1 MMQITDLQK
10 EQKITPLLRL
20 GFRPFFLS
28 GALFSVIAILLWLLM
43 YKGVVSF
50 SPLGG
55 GYWWH
60 IHEMIF
66 GFGCAI
72 IAGFLLTA
80 VQNWTGV
87 RGAQGTSL
95 LVLFL
100 IWLAGR
106 IAVLFPE
113 LLGAELTTIIDLS
126 FLPAVAYVLGK
137 PIIAIKQ
144 YRNLFFVPLLLL
156 FTIANSEMHLAIYY
170 PATFTITY
178 AAYTGVMLVTFL
190 MSVMAGRVVPMF
202 TANGT
207 QTPKASPLPWL
218 DKVTNGCLAV
228 AMLYLLLQP
237 VAGFSDTFFGV
248 LLIIAGIFQ
257 TIRWLRWK
265 PWITLGVPLLWSI
278 HASIKFIAYGLIV
291 LGFSYLIVEVPSNHI
306 WHLLTVGG
314 MGGLILAMISRVSL
328 GHTGRPLS
336 PPKAMSFAFIFIILA
351 ALVRSLGPWVLP
363 EKNMLFID
371 ISGTFWLL
379 AFGIFVVTYAP
390 MLMSARKDGRPG

>member
-1 MMQITDLQK
+1 MMQITDLEK
-10 EQKITPLLRL
+10 EQNITPLLRL

-28 GALFSVIAILLWLLM
+28 GVIFSMVAIILWLLM
-43 YKGVVSF
+43 YKGAINL

-66 GFGCAI
+66 GFGGAI

-87 RGAQGTSL
+87 RGAQGTTL

-100 IWLAGR
+100 LWLAGR
-106 IAVLFPE
+106 MAVLMPNIFSE
-113 LLGAELTTIIDLS
+113 TLATIIDLS
-126 FLPAVAYVLGK
+126 FLPVVAYVLAK
-137 PIIAIKQ
+137 PLIAIKQ

-156 FTIANSEMHLAIYY
+156 FTIANVEMHLAIYF
-170 PATFTITY
+170 PATFNV
-178 AAYTGVMLVTFL
+178 AFAGYTGVMLVTLL
-190 MSVMAGRVVPMF
+190 MSVMAGRVTPMF

-207 QTPKASPLPWL
+207 KTSKVTPLPWL
-218 DKVTNGCLAV
+218 DKAANGSLGIV
-228 AMLYLLLQP
+228 MLSLMIEP
-237 VAGFSDTFFGV
+237 IIGFSPQFFGIM
-248 LLIIAGIFQ
+248 LIIAGIFQ
-257 TIRWLRWK
+257 TIRWLRWR
-265 PWITLGVPLLWSI
+265 PWITISVPLLWSI
-278 HASIKFIAYGLIV
+278 HLAIKFIAYGLII
-291 LGFSYLIVEVPSNHI
+291 LGASYLIAEIPSNHM

-336 PPKAMSFAFIFIILA
+336 PPKAMTAAYIFIVLA
-351 ALVRSLGPWVLP
+351 ALIRAFGPWLLP
-363 EKNMLFID
+363 EKTLLFID
-371 ISGTFWLL
+371 ISGTFWLF
-379 AFGIFVVTYAP
+379 AFGIFVITYAP

>member
-28 GALFSVIAILLWLLM
+28 GAVFSVVAITLWLLM
-43 YKGVVSF
+43 YKGAINL
-50 SPLGG
+50 SPFGG

-60 IHEMIF
+60 THEMIF

-72 IAGFLLTA
+72 VAGFLLTA

-87 RGAQGTSL
+87 RGAQGTTL

-100 IWLAGR
+100 LWLAGR
-106 IAVLFPE
+106 VALFLPN
-113 LLGAELTTIIDLS
+113 LLGEVLTTVVDLS
-126 FLPAVAYVLGK
+126 FLPAVAFVLGK

-144 YRNLFFVPLLLL
+144 YRNLFFIPLLLL
-156 FTIANSEMHLAIYY
+156 FTIANLEMHLATYL
-170 PATFTITY
+170 PQTFTITF
-178 AAYTGVMLVTFL
+178 AAYAGVMLVIFL
-190 MSVMAGRVVPMF
+190 MSVMIGRVTPMF

-207 QTPKASPLPWL
+207 QTSKVEPLPWL
-218 DKVTNGCLAV
+218 DKVTNGSLAI
-228 AMLYLLLQP
+228 AMFSLLLQP
-237 VAGFSDTFFGV
+237 IIGFSETFFGV
-248 LLIIAGIFQ
+248 LLIIAGVFQ

-265 PWITLGVPLLWSI
+265 PWITIGVPLLWSI
-278 HASIKFIAYGLIV
+278 HIAIKFIAYGLIV
-291 LGFSYLIVEVPSNHI
+291 LGAAYLIPEIPNNHI

-336 PPKAMSFAFIFIILA
+336 PPKAMTFAYILITLA
-351 ALVRSLGPWVLP
+351 ALIRALGPWALP
-363 EKNMLFID
+363 EKTLLFID
-371 ISGTFWLL
+371 VSGAFWLL
-379 AFGIFVVTYAP
+379 AFGIFVVTYGP
-390 MLMSARKDGRPG
+390 MLVKVRKDGRPG

>member
-28 GALFSVIAILLWLLM
+28 GAIFSFVAIILWLLM
-43 YKGVVSF
+43 YKGTLNF

-60 IHEMIF
+60 IHEMTF

-87 RGAQGTSL
+87 RGAQGSTL

-100 IWLAGR
+100 LWLAGR
-106 IAVLFPE
+106 ILILAPN
-113 LLGAELTTIIDLS
+113 LLGETLTTLVDLS
-126 FLPAVAYVLGK
+126 FLPAVAFVLGK
-137 PIIAIKQ
+137 PIVAIKQ

-156 FTIANSEMHLAIYY
+156 FTIANLEMHLAIYY
-170 PATFTITY
+170 PDTFIITY
-178 AAYTGVMLVTFL
+178 AAYAGVMLVTFL
-190 MSVMAGRVVPMF
+190 MSVMAGRVTPMF

-207 QTPKASPLPWL
+207 KTPKATPLPWL
-218 DKVTNGCLAV
+218 DKVTNGTLAI
-228 AMLYLLLQP
+228 AMFYLLLQP
-237 VAGFSDTFFGV
+237 VVGFSEIFFGV
-248 LLIIAGIFQ
+248 LLIIAGVFQ
-257 TIRWLRWK
+257 AMRWLRWR

-278 HASIKFIAYGLIV
+278 HVSIKFIAYGLII
-291 LGFSYLIVEVPSNHI
+291 LGLSYLIAEIPSNHI

-336 PPKAMSFAFIFIILA
+336 PPKAMTFAYTLITLA
-351 ALVRSLGPWVLP
+351 ALVRALGPWILP
-363 EKNMLFID
+363 EKTLVFID

-379 AFGIFVVTYAP
+379 AFGIFVFTYAP
-390 MLMSARKDGRPG
+390 MLMSSRKDGRPG

>member
-28 GALFSVIAILLWLLM
+28 GAVFSVVAILLWLLM
-43 YKGVVSF
+43 YKGAVNF

-72 IAGFLLTA
+72 VAGFLLTA
-80 VQNWTGV
+80 VQNWTGM

-95 LVLFL
+95 LVLFV

-106 IAVLFPE
+106 IVVLFPD
-113 LLGAELTTIIDLS
+113 LLGSELTTVIDLS
-126 FLPAVAYVLGK
+126 FLPAVAFVLGK
-137 PIIAIKQ
+137 PIIAVKQ
-144 YRNLFFVPLLLL
+144 YRNLFFVPLLVL
-156 FTIANSEMHLAIYY
+156 FTIANGEMHLAIYN
-170 PATFTITY
+170 PDLFSITFSAY
-178 AAYTGVMLVTFL
+178 AGVMLITFL

-207 QTPKASPLPWL
+207 QTPKATPLPWL
-218 DKVTNGCLAV
+218 DKVTNGCLGIT
-228 AMLYLLLQP
+228 MLYLLLQP
-237 VAGFSDTFFGV
+237 VVGFSETFFGV
-248 LLIIAGIFQ
+248 ILIIAGIFQ
-257 TIRWLRWK
+257 TMRWLRWR

-291 LGFSYLIVEVPSNHI
+291 LGFSYLIAEIPSNHI

-336 PPKAMSFAFIFIILA
+336 PPKAMNFAYIFITLA
-351 ALVRSLGPWVLP
+351 ALIRALGPWILP
-363 EKNMLFID
+363 EKTMIFID
-371 ISGTFWLL
+371 ISGTFWML
-379 AFGIFVVTYAP
+379 AFLIFVVTYGP

>member
-1 MMQITDLQK
+1 MQITDLQK

-28 GALFSVIAILLWLLM
+28 GAAFSVVAITLWLLM
-43 YKGVVSF
+43 YKGTVSL

-80 VQNWTGV
+80 VQNWTGA
-87 RGAQGTSL
+87 RGAQGSTL

-100 IWLAGR
+100 LWLAGR
-106 IAVLFPE
+106 VVVLFPNMLGE
-113 LLGAELTTIIDLS
+113 LLTTLVDLS
-126 FLPAVAYVLGK
+126 FLPTVAFILAK
-137 PIIAIKQ
+137 PIVAVKQ

-156 FTIANSEMHLAIYY
+156 FTFANAEMHLAIYY
-170 PATFTITY
+170 PNTFTTTFAGY
-178 AAYTGVMLVTFL
+178 AGVMLVTFL

-207 QTPKASPLPWL
+207 KTPKATPLPWL
-218 DKVTNGCLAV
+218 DKITNGSLAV
-228 AMLYLLLQP
+228 AMLSLLLQP
-237 VAGFSDTFFGV
+237 VVGFSESFFGV

-257 TIRWLRWK
+257 TMRWLRWR

-278 HASIKFIAYGLIV
+278 HLSIKFIAYGLIV
-291 LGFSYLIVEVPSNHI
+291 LGLSYLIAEIPSNHI

-336 PPKAMSFAFIFIILA
+336 PPKAMSFAYIFITLA
-351 ALVRSLGPWVLP
+351 ALVRALGPWALP
-363 EKNMLFID
+363 EKTLLFID
-371 ISGTFWLL
+371 ISGTFWLF

-390 MLMSARKDGRPG
+390 MLMSGRKDGRPG

>member
-1 MMQITDLQK
+1 MQITDLQK

-28 GALFSVIAILLWLLM
+28 GAIFGVIAIILWLLM
-43 YKGVVSF
+43 YKGAVSF

-60 IHEMIF
+60 IHEMVF

-80 VQNWTGV
+80 VQNWTGA
-87 RGAQGTSL
+87 RGAQGKTL

-100 IWLAGR
+100 LWLAGR
-106 IAVLFPE
+106 VFLLVPE
-113 LLGAELTTIIDLS
+113 LLGTTLTSVIDLA

-144 YRNLFFVPLLLL
+144 YRNLFFVPLLAL
-156 FTIANSEMHLAIYY
+156 FTLANLEMHLALFY
-170 PATFTITY
+170 PETFTITY
-178 AAYTGVMLVTFL
+178 AGYSGVMLVTFL
-190 MSVMAGRVVPMF
+190 MSVMAGRVAPMF

-207 QTPKASPLPWL
+207 KTPKATPLPWL
-218 DKVTNGCLAV
+218 DKVTNGSLAII
-228 AMLYLLLQP
+228 MLNLLLQP
-237 VAGFSDTFFGV
+237 IVGFSEFFFGV
-248 LLIIAGIFQ
+248 LLIVAGIFQ
-257 TIRWLRWK
+257 TMRWLRWR
-265 PWITLGVPLLWSI
+265 PWITLNVPLLWSI
-278 HASIKFIAYGLIV
+278 HGAMKFICFGLIV
-291 LGFSYLIVEVPSNHI
+291 LGVSYLIPDVPSNHV

-336 PPKAMSFAFIFIILA
+336 PPKSMSIAYILISLA
-351 ALVRSLGPWVLP
+351 AIVRTFGPWGLP
-363 EKNMLFID
+363 EKTALFID
-371 ISGTFWLL
+371 ISGGFWII
-379 AFGIFVVTYAP
+379 AFAIFILTYAP
-390 MLMSARKDGRPG
+390 MLMSPREDGRPG